1 MVNANDVKLEYLLTG
16 SGWTSGIPGGTI
28 RMISQIQIQPKVIS
42 AQQID
47 FGNWTTFV
55 FDSGFNRTFVR
66 ILHYA
71 VVDGGNTPITF
82 TLTETDNTA
91 NFTIYTLT
99 LIFPL
104 FTTSLLYDPDFS
116 VTLQGSSLSSSGDGG
131 SGGSL
136 LPLLALIALVIP
148 IAFVLIC
155 VAILV
160 FLFVKSVRLQH
171 GVGSQIA
178 FEGTL

>member
-1 MVNANDVKLEYLLTG
+1 
-16 SGWTSGIPGGTI
+16 
-28 RMISQIQIQPKVIS
+28 MISQIQIQPKVIS
-42 AQQID
+42 SQQID

-99 LIFPL
+99 LNFPL

-116 VTLQGSSLSSSGDGG
+116 VTLQGSSSLSSSSGDGG

-160 FLFVKSVRLQH
+160 FLFVKSVRMQN

-178 FEGTL
+178 FDEDTL